1 VVNLLSGGGQS
12 WIDFAY
18 EMHSFGIQVSVDV
31 EEEIAAMR
39 EDRSGG
45 FQGIIGELQKSV
57 ACLSDPLL
65 SKAVS
70 GPFDFELSD
79 LCKPD
84 TLIQLYLM
92 VPPEMLELWGP
103 VLRSIFT
110 ACMIEKSRK
119 PQAFGCWMN
128 AASLESSR

>member
-1 VVNLLSGGGQS
+1 MVNLLSGGGQS